1 VKKTAFPATMAFLVL
16 ALLLSASAKG
26 REASRTFPDT
36 SLYQL
41 ASVWTDDEGRTLRL
55 GDLAGKMRLV
65 TLFFGHCESSCP
77 MALGRLKS
85 LEAGLPEGWTR
96 HAGIVLVT
104 LDPGRDDAESLSS
117 FRKRMDFGKEGWTL
131 LRGGPE
137 DTRELAMLLGVAYR
151 ESAAN
156 GGIEHNSVL
165 VLLDPRGVVVRRYE
179 GADPG
184 PAFMAE
190 IRKAL
195 SAPAR

>member
-1 VKKTAFPATMAFLVL
+1 
-16 ALLLSASAKG
+16 
-26 REASRTFPDT
+26 
-36 SLYQL
+36 
-41 ASVWTDDEGRTLRL
+41 
-55 GDLAGKMRLV
+55 
-65 TLFFGHCESSCP
+65 

-85 LEAGLPEGWTR
+85 LEAGLPGGWTR
-96 HAGIVLVT
+96 HAGMVLVT
-104 LDPGRDDAESLSS
+104 LDPGRDDAESLAA

-156 GGIEHNSVL
+156 GGIEHNTVL
-165 VLLDPRGVVVRRYE
+165 ALLDPRGVVLRRYE

-190 IRKAL
+190 LRKAL
-195 SAPAR
+195 SMPAR